1 MCGDDKK
8 KDNGAGG
15 AGDSQPPS
23 NDVDSNG
30 SVFKVSVRAPPFWPA
45 EPALWFKQMEAQFD
59 VSGIT
64 NESTKYNYIV
74 SQLEHQYV
82 LEVKDIITNPP
93 TLNRYTK
100 LKTELISRLSAS
112 QEKRVLQLMKHEEL
126 GERKPSQFLRHLR
139 TLAGKTVTDDFL
151 KTVWSSRLPSGLQ
164 TLIASQSSATLEEL
178 ADLADK
184 VHDIAPQT
192 PQVCA
197 IGGDPYAIEMA
208 KQMANLAREV
218 ASLKADFGN
227 QGRPSRS
234 GSRNSYR
241 GRSRTPSTGG
251 RRDRSASKSRDPSVC
266 WYHNRFGDKS
276 TRCTRPCNY
285 PGSENFDG
293 SRK

>member
-1 MCGDDKK
+1 MGSKGE
-8 KDNGAGG
+8 KDNAAAGAG
-15 AGDSQPPS
+15 ASQPPAD
-23 NDVDSNG
+23 DVDSNG
-30 SVFKVSVRAPPFWPA
+30 SVFKVSVRAPPFYPA
-45 EPALWFKQMEAQFD
+45 EPALWFSQMEAQFE

-64 NESTKYNYIV
+64 TESTKYNYIV
-74 SQLEHQYV
+74 SQLEQQYV

-93 TLNRYTK
+93 AINRYTK

-126 GERKPSQFLRHLR
+126 GERKPSQLLRHLR

-164 TLIASQSSATLEEL
+164 TLIASQTSATMEEL

-184 VHDIAPQT
+184 VHDIAPQM

-197 IGGDPYAIEMA
+197 VGGDPYAIEMA

-218 ASLKADFGN
+218 ASLKANFEN
-227 QGRPSRS
+227 QSHSSRS
-234 GSRNSYR
+234 CTLNRYR
-241 GRSRTPSTGG
+241 GRSRTPSSGR
-251 RRDRSASKSRDPSVC
+251 RRDRSASRNKDPSVC

-276 TRCTRPCNY
+276 TRCTRPCSY